1 MVQQK
6 KGPSHT
12 ANGANK
18 REQSNMSFQKKD
30 SSDAR
35 VMAGKADGKAPNGKH
50 TSQSKRALSRDVSL
64 CSIFS

>member
-6 KGPSHT
+6 KGPSHAA

-18 REQSNMSFQKKD
+18 RDQSNMSFQKKD

-35 VMAGKADGKAPNGKH
+35 VMAGKGDGKAPNGKIR
-50 TSQSKRALSRDVSL
+50 SQCKTR
-64 CSIFS
+64 FM

>member
-6 KGPSHT
+6 KTSGHI

-30 SSDAR
+30 SDTR
-35 VMAGKADGKAPNGKH
+35 VMAGKGDSKAANGKEMIPNI
-50 TSQSKRALSRDVSL
+50 VSPVPRG
-64 CSIFS
+64 